1 MLTVKVTDAKGEL
14 VGMLEIR
21 NNGDLSTAGD
31 DSPEGSYDYTL
42 WRRSDVGQT
51 GRVANGRLE
60 RFDRT
65 RGAWALVKEILNAEE
80 M

>member
-14 VGMLEIR
+14 IGMLEIR
-21 NNGDLSTAGD
+21 NNGDFSTGPE
-31 DSPEGSYDYTL
+31 SPVGSYDYTL

-51 GRVANGRLE
+51 GRVANGKIE
-60 RFDRT
+60 RFDRS
-65 RGAWALVKEILNAEE
+65 RGVWALVREILDGEE